1 MTQFINNTNM
11 VLDVPATQKNVLE
24 EILLGFWMF
33 NDHRD
38 LLTLVLKAVKDGS
51 ISIDVSNLT
60 TDNWDAVFRF
70 KVNDLSAYGLMRLVG
85 PMVERWRPDELSM
98 SSNNIVRFWWD

>member
-1 MTQFINNTNM
+1 MTFIDNTNM
-11 VLDVPATQKNVLE
+11 VQEVPAIKKNVLE
-24 EILLGFWMF
+24 ELLLGFWMF

-60 TDNWDAVFRF
+60 TDNWDATFRF

-98 SSNNIVRFWWD
+98 SSDNIVRMWWD